1 MKIFIDSAN
10 IEKIKKLAEI
20 GIIDGVTTN
29 PTHLSK
35 EGGSPTELIKELT
48 QIIPGDISVE
58 VTEKNPEKVYKQARE
73 IANIAQNI
81 AVKIPCHADYYPIIK
96 KLVAEGIQINVTLV
110 FSLMQALYMC
120 KLDVK
125 YISPF
130 IGRLDDNGLDGIE
143 LVFHIRHMMDQY
155 KYKTQLIASSI
166 RSTEKFQ
173 ESILAGAD
181 VATVPVEIFKK
192 SLEHPLTE
200 QGMERFLQDWQKLG
214 IKQFP

>member
-35 EGGSPTELIKELT
+35 EGSSPTELIKELT

-120 KLDVK
+120 KLGVK

-143 LVFHIRHMMDQY
+143 LV
-155 KYKTQLIASSI
+155 LV
-166 RSTEKFQ
+166 
-173 ESILAGAD
+173 ESGN
-181 VATVPVEIFKK
+181 
-192 SLEHPLTE
+192 
-200 QGMERFLQDWQKLG
+200 
-214 IKQFP
+214 